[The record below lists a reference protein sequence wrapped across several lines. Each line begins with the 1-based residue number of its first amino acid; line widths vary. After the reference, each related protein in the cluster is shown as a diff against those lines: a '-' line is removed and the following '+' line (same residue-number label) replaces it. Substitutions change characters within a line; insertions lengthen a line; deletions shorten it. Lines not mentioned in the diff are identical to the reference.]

1 MADKPQKPEDDQ
13 DDLPSRGRGYG
24 SYGNY
29 GNYGGGYG
37 GGYGYGAGY
46 GQGGYGRYGLK
57 EGGNP
62 LYAYIAMIRE
72 RFWWLILSVLV
83 GITLALVVT
92 YQRMPEYR
100 AVGKLRIFRMAPEVT
115 GNNTAANNNFN
126 IITNDDFF
134 TAVETMRSTA
144 IIESVSRALTIAE
157 KKQVIEPYQQ
167 GNVFSGPLSEQAV
180 FARQRAINPLKST
193 FVVAVE
199 FTHPDREL
207 ARQVAGIFCKSIQK
221 NSEDERLNI
230 TNPLVEKL
238 RSEIDLIEDRLR
250 KLADKRSELIKSQK
264 LLSIAKDTTTLTAER
279 GVLVRNREDAQKQ
292 IDELDIIWKLILE
305 YKKAGKDPYDIA
317 QVRTDERVA
326 ALGPKV
332 TELRVT
338 VSTMEKKY
346 TDEHPALIQTRAQL
360 DQTNKE
366 LAQAVANS
374 VNRIQAS
381 VQNARSSFNAIVA
394 NLERKD
400 DEIYRLQAAN
410 NELERVDK
418 EIRGQEE
425 FLARQRQNY
434 EEQRLRSS
442 TAGTSTSIKIQEM
455 PSVDLSP
462 VNKNYA
468 MNALTGM
475 GLGLLVGFGLIV
487 LIGSFDDRVKSTK
500 DVEVGLGLP
509 LLGAVPKV
517 TEAVGPDRAL
527 LARQDKDRVAT
538 EAIRAIYSAMKVS
551 PATANCRVFLVTST
565 RPGEGKTFVATN
577 LALSF
582 AQHAERVLIID
593 ADLRLPNVGPSLGF
607 SGDGG
612 VSRWFNGEMTL
623 DEAIVRDVA
632 PGLDVLPVG
641 MSCRNP
647 TQVINNPK
655 FLAMLDEMKQ
665 RYDRVFIDS
674 PPIGAVSDSLHL
686 VPKVD
691 GVVYVVRFNLVHMRN
706 AGSCLARLAETG
718 VPILGA
724 VLNRMSLRM
733 ASIYTDTYN
742 SANKKYYIDAEGSD
756 SND

>member
-1 MADKPQKPEDDQ
+1 MAEIPQKPEDNQ
-13 DDLPSRGRGYG
+13 DDSASRGRGYG

-29 GNYGGGYG
+29 GNYGGAYG
-37 GGYGYGAGY
+37 GGYGAGY
-46 GQGGYGRYGLK
+46 GQGGYGRYGVK

-62 LYAYIAMIRE
+62 LYAYIAMLRE
-72 RFWWLILSVLV
+72 RFWWLILAVLLGV
-83 GITLALVVT
+83 TIAVVLT
-92 YQRMPEYR
+92 YQTMPEYR
-100 AVGKLRIFRMAPEVT
+100 AIGKLRVFRMAPDVT
-115 GNNTAANNNFN
+115 ANNTAANNNFN
-126 IITNDDFF
+126 ITTNDDFY
-134 TAVETMRSTA
+134 TAVESMRSTS
-144 IIESVSRALTIAE
+144 IIESVSRQLTIDE
-157 KKQVIEPYQQ
+157 KKRVIEPYQQ
-167 GNVFSGPLSEQAV
+167 GNIFSGPLSEQEV
-180 FARQRAINPLKST
+180 FGRQRVVTPLKST

-199 FTHPDREL
+199 FTHPNREL
-207 ARQVAGIFCKSIQK
+207 ARQVAGIFCKAIQK
-221 NSEDERLNI
+221 NSEDERLTI

-238 RSEIDLIEDRLR
+238 RSEIDLIEERLR
-250 KLADKRSELIKSQK
+250 KLSDKRSDLIKSQK
-264 LLSIAKDTTTLTAER
+264 LLSIAKDTTTLNTER
-279 GVLVRNREDAQKQ
+279 GVLVRNREDARKQ
-292 IDELDIIWKLILE
+292 IDELEIIWKLILE
-305 YKKAGKDPYDIA
+305 YKKASKDPYDIA

-332 TELRVT
+332 TELRVL

-346 TDEHPALIQTRAQL
+346 TDEHPTLIQTRAQL
-360 DQTNKE
+360 DQTQKE
-366 LAQAVANS
+366 LTQAVANS

-381 VQNARSSFNAIVA
+381 VQNARSSYDAIVA

-425 FLARQRQNY
+425 FLARQKQNY
-434 EEQRLRSS
+434 EEQKLRSS
-442 TAGTSTSIKIQEM
+442 TSGTSTSIKIQEM
-455 PSVDLSP
+455 PSVADRP
-462 VNKNYA
+462 VNKNYY

-487 LIGSFDDRVKSTK
+487 LMGSFDDRVKSAK
-500 DVEVGLGLP
+500 DVEMGLGLP
-509 LLGAVPKV
+509 LLGIVPKV
-517 TEAVGPDRAL
+517 IEAVGPDRAL
-527 LARQDKDRVAT
+527 LARQDKDKVAT
-538 EAIRAIYSAMKVS
+538 EAVRSIYSAMKVS
-551 PATANCRVFLVTST
+551 PATANSRVFLVTST
-565 RPGEGKTFVATN
+565 RPGEGKTFIATN

-582 AQHAERVLIID
+582 AQHAERVLVID

-655 FLAMLDEMKQ
+655 FLAMLDEVKT

-674 PPIGAVSDSLHL
+674 PPIGAVSDALHL

-691 GVVYVVRFNLVHMRN
+691 GVIYVVRFNLVHMRN
-706 AGSCLARLAETG
+706 AGACLARLAETG

-724 VLNRMSLRM
+724 VLNRMSIRM
-733 ASIYTDTYN
+733 ASVYTDTYDP
-742 SANKKYYIDAEGSD
+742 ANKKYYIDTQDSD
-756 SND
+756 SSG